1 MGERASKQALRGKKK
16 INSWAMQERGLDMHV
31 PCTGLVRAQQ
41 LVMLDAGLGELGLAG
56 LVRLW
61 AKNVVGLEAKEMGLN

>member
-1 MGERASKQALRGKKK
+1 MR
-16 INSWAMQERGLDMHV
+16 V

-41 LVMLDAGLGELGLAG
+41 LVMLDAGLGELGLVG

-61 AKNVVGLEAKEMGLN
+61 AKKCCWAGSKGNGPKLGLALGLGPIKNNKHMIK